1 MTTPGADAT
10 PLLEVRGVEVT
21 YGESQ
26 ALFGVSLSVPS
37 GDAVA
42 VLGRNGAG
50 KSSLAG
56 AIAGVVPVSNGTVQ
70 FEGEDITGLRADQE
84 AKIGIAY
91 VPEERA
97 IFPHLSVLENL
108 RVRLRHAVPRAERA
122 GALERAFELFPVLAE
137 RRRQDAGTLSGGE
150 QQMLSLARVLA
161 APPRL
166 LIADE
171 MSLGLAPKL
180 VDVVF
185 DGLRQARE
193 QGVSVLVVEQYV
205 ERALDFADEAVI
217 LSRGRVAWRGPSAE
231 ARGELLTEYL
241 GSS

>member
-1 MTTPGADAT
+1 MTDQATITPT
-10 PLLEVRGVEVT
+10 LLEVDGVEVA
-21 YGESQ
+21 YGRAR
-26 ALFGVSLSVPS
+26 ALFGVSLSIPV
-37 GDAVA
+37 GGAIA

-50 KSSLAG
+50 KSSLGAAIGGAVTPTAG
-56 AIAGVVPVSNGTVQ
+56 QIRFDGREIAGMGAHAVSR
-70 FEGEDITGLRADQE
+70 L
-84 AKIGIAY
+84 GIAY

-97 IFPHLSVLENL
+97 IFPHLTVIDNL
-108 RVRLRHAVPRAERA
+108 RVRLRHAVPRSDRA
-122 GALERAFELFPVLAE
+122 TALDRAFDLFPVLAE
-137 RRRQDAGTLSGGE
+137 RRRQEAGTLSGGE

-185 DGLRQARE
+185 ESLARARAE
-193 QGVSVLVVEQYV
+193 GVTVLLVEQYV

-217 LSRGRVAWRGPSAE
+217 LSRGRVAWHGPSSE

-241 GSS
+241 GTT

>member
-1 MTTPGADAT
+1 MTEQATITPT
-10 PLLEVRGVEVT
+10 LLEVDEVEVA
-21 YGESQ
+21 YGRAS
-26 ALFGVSLSVPS
+26 ALFGVSLSIPV
-37 GDAVA
+37 GGAVA

-50 KSSLAG
+50 KSSLGAAIGGAVTPTAG
-56 AIAGVVPVSNGTVQ
+56 QIRFDGR
-70 FEGEDITGLRADQE
+70 DITGMGAHSVSRL
-84 AKIGIAY
+84 GIAY

-97 IFPHLSVLENL
+97 IFPHLTVIDNL
-108 RVRLRHAVPRAERA
+108 RVRLRHAVPRSERSA
-122 GALERAFELFPVLAE
+122 ALERALELFPVLAE

-185 DGLRQARE
+185 DGLARARAE
-193 QGVSVLVVEQYV
+193 GVTVLLVEQYV

-217 LSRGRVAWRGPSAE
+217 LSRGRVAWQGPTSQ

-241 GSS
+241 GTA